1 MYCNNFTGIKFY
13 ENVDSFNNRRL
24 DMKISKFII
33 SVVFLM
39 TLSTSGHAETTVS
52 PEVGFILNTFLFLV
66 AAFLVMFMAAGFC
79 MLESGLVTSKSVA
92 VICAKNIGLFSIA
105 GIMFW
110 LFGYNVAYG
119 IPEGVL

>member
-1 MYCNNFTGIKFY
+1 
-13 ENVDSFNNRRL
+13 
-24 DMKISKFII
+24 
-33 SVVFLM
+33 M

-92 VICAKNIGLFSIA
+92 VICAKN
-105 GIMFW
+105 M
-110 LFGYNVAYG
+110 AYFQL
-119 IPEGVL
+119 PE

>member
-1 MYCNNFTGIKFY
+1 
-13 ENVDSFNNRRL
+13 
-24 DMKISKFII
+24 MKISKYIM
-33 SVVFLM
+33 SLVFLM
-39 TLSTSGHAETTVS
+39 TLTTSSHAETTVS

-119 IPEGVL
+119 IPEGGFYRKFLHLGVMQVH